1 MSHLL
6 AKNRNTRLTAKKIVL
21 IYFAVGSAW
30 ILCSSLWL
38 SQWNPEPSAI
48 LSVEV
53 FKGLGFVIATAILL
67 WFLCRSWSRQ
77 VAEALSR
84 HQESEQKLLML
95 NAMLCAIRRV
105 NKSIVGTKEVGPL
118 IRNIC
123 NILIQDR
130 EFKHA
135 WIVLLDEEGQ
145 ALHDCDA
152 PEREGSDAIKD
163 YLLSGK
169 FKQCIERRPKKDRL
183 ILAPDPIE
191 ECPGFP
197 QIKGLENCAL
207 LGIEFSYDRKLG
219 YIILLAN
226 HAVIENVEEL
236 DLFKEVAE
244 DLRFALQSIEAESE
258 RKRANEDL
266 LIAKQAAEKANRA
279 KDEFLSVMSHELRT
293 PLNPIMGHTSLLMEE
308 IEGAEYL
315 ESLEEIYQSSGKLL
329 RLINDILFFSHLQEG
344 AESYQSTHF
353 PLLETCEAS
362 LNTCRSQYP
371 NQRIQLENGTKDYQ
385 AIEAETLVCGV
396 VEYLQRILD
405 GLLSNAC
412 TYTHEGDIY
421 LRLGQRETKSGKLET
436 IFEVEDSGIGIEK
449 EVLEKLFDPF
459 TQLDSSNTRRYRGV
473 GLGLAICRKIADVM
487 GGTLT
492 AQSQPGVGSCFRFCC
507 FWEQVPVQNE
517 PESASPLH
525 PASQASALG
534 RILLVE
540 DNPSNARIAQTM
552 MRRWGLTIDWAEHG
566 QSAIEMCEANS
577 YELILMDLSM
587 PIMDGFNAT
596 QKIRNSET
604 SNRETPIVGLTA
616 HVSQDV
622 ENACYKV
629 GMNGFIAKPIWP
641 ETFKNCISEHVQ
653 LSGQVVP
660 KSK

>member
-1 MSHLL
+1 MGSVW
-6 AKNRNTRLTAKKIVL
+6 IVL
-21 IYFAVGSAW
+21 
-30 ILCSSLWL
+30 SSLWL
-38 SQWNPEPSAI
+38 SLRNPGSSAI
-48 LSVEV
+48 LSAEV
-53 FKGLGFVIATAILL
+53 FKGLGFVTVTAIIV

-77 VAEALSR
+77 AAEAISR
-84 HQESEQKLLML
+84 HEESEQKLLML
-95 NAMLCAIRRV
+95 NAMLRAIRRV
-105 NKSIVGTKEVGPL
+105 NKSIVGIREVEPL
-118 IRNIC
+118 INQIC
-123 NILIQDR
+123 DILIQDR

-135 WIVLLDEEGQ
+135 WIVLFDEDGQ
-145 ALHDCDA
+145 VLHDCDA
-152 PEREGSDAIKD
+152 PERKGSEAMKE

-169 FKQCIERRPKKDRL
+169 FRQCMKYCLREDRL
-183 ILAPDPIE
+183 ILAANPSK
-191 ECPGFP
+191 ECPEFP

-207 LGIEFSYDRKLG
+207 LGVEFNYDHKLG

-244 DLRFALQSIEAESE
+244 DLRFALKNIQAESE
-258 RKRANEDL
+258 RKSMTEDL
-266 LIAKQAAEKANRA
+266 LIAKQAAENASRT

-308 IEGAEYL
+308 IETTEHL
-315 ESLEEIYQSSGKLL
+315 DSLDEIYQSSEKLL
-329 RLINDILFFSHLQEG
+329 SLINDILFFSQLQEG
-344 AESYQSTHF
+344 GETCQNTHF
-353 PLLETCEAS
+353 ALLETCES
-362 LNTCRSQYP
+362 VLNEYRTQYT

-385 AIEAETLVCGV
+385 AIKAETLVCGV
-396 VEYLQRILD
+396 VEYLQRILS

-421 LRLGQRETKSGKLET
+421 LRLGQRTTESGKLET
-436 IFEVEDSGIGIEK
+436 IFEIEDSGIGIEK

-473 GLGLAICRKIADVM
+473 GLGLAICRKIAYVM

-507 FWEQVPVQNE
+507 TWDEVPAQNQSE
-517 PESASPLH
+517 PVPPMQTSTHA
-525 PASQASALG
+525 AAQG

-540 DNPSNARIAQTM
+540 DNSSNARIAQTM
-552 MRRWGLTIDWAEHG
+552 MRRWGLDVDWAEHG
-566 QSAIEMCEANS
+566 EVAIEMCEHQS

-587 PIMDGFNAT
+587 PVMDGFNAT
-596 QKIRNSET
+596 QLIRNSET

-641 ETFKNCISEHVQ
+641 EAFKNCISEHIQFPRQAV
-653 LSGQVVP
+653 SET
-660 KSK
+660 K